1 MNRAFAAALRCLL
14 VLALL
19 PAGCS
24 PERDEESRMS
34 PGGRLSSD
42 TSGYPRVTE
51 PRALVFPD
59 DHGAHPRYK
68 HEWWYITGQAEA
80 GDGRRFGFQLTI
92 FREAISPEP
101 VHRPSRWATS
111 QLYLAHAAVT
121 DVEGGRYL
129 SDERFARGA
138 LGLAGATAA
147 PFHVWL
153 EDWDM
158 QGRAQG
164 GSLAARIAA
173 GSERFGFDLAIG
185 SEGPPVAHGDRGL
198 SIKGSEGNASYY
210 YSYPR
215 LATRGAIRVDGE
227 SFEVSGSSWFDH
239 EWSSSALEADQAGWD
254 WFSLQL
260 AGGDALMVFRL
271 RHRTDPAR
279 DFYSGTFVD
288 AAGEA
293 VTLGSEQ
300 IDMEPL
306 DHWTSE
312 ATGVRYPVRWR
323 LAVPELNLELT
334 TEPRL
339 DNQEFAH
346 SFRYWEGAVGVSGRR
361 DGREISGQGYVELTG
376 YTEEGSAARR

>member
-1 MNRAFAAALRCLL
+1 MNKTCAAALHCLL
-14 VLALL
+14 VFALL
-19 PAGCS
+19 PAACS
-24 PERDEESRMS
+24 PERDDESRMS

-42 TSGYPRVTE
+42 TSGYPKVTE
-51 PRALVFPD
+51 PRALAFPA

-68 HEWWYITGQAEA
+68 HEWWYITGQAATE
-80 GDGRRFGFQLTI
+80 DDRRFGFQLTI

-101 VHRPSRWATS
+101 VDRPSRWATS

-121 DVEGGRYL
+121 DIESGRYL

-138 LGLAGATAA
+138 LGLAGASAA

-153 EDWDM
+153 ENWEM
-158 QGRAQG
+158 HGRADG
-164 GSLAARIAA
+164 GNLEARIAA
-173 GSERFGFDLAIG
+173 DSEEFGFDLAIR
-185 SEGPPVAHGDRGL
+185 SERPPVAHGDRGL
-198 SIKGSEGNASYY
+198 SAKGSEGNASYY

-227 SFEVSGSSWFDH
+227 SFAVTGSSWFDH
-239 EWSSSALEADQAGWD
+239 EWSSSALADNQAGWD

-260 AGGDALMVFRL
+260 AGGEALMLFRL
-271 RHRTDPAR
+271 RDKSDAGR

-288 AAGEA
+288 AAGA
-293 VTLGSEQ
+293 ATTLASEQ
-300 IDMEPL
+300 ITMEAL

-323 LAVPELNLELT
+323 LAIPELDLELA

-339 DNQEFAH
+339 ENQEFVH

-361 DGREISGQGYVELTG
+361 DGRAISGQGYVELTG